1 MGPVIFKRRLRWGNV
16 TTVYKA
22 TFPCLI
28 YEGGAFDLSGN
39 DDITNEEFE
48 AFRRFLALLPH
59 GKDQLLVILKGHLL
73 IEELLR
79 RIVDERMKKPQALCS
94 VRFECS
100 HIVAIAEA
108 MCAAE
113 TEDWIWGA
121 LRNLNK
127 LRNDI
132 AHELEPRGLKD
143 RMDHV
148 ISLVHENSVFADHGF
163 GTDDCLV
170 QFEYSLWVLFAKP
183 IALLKKPSAQVLS
196 MVPKK

>member
-1 MGPVIFKRRLRWGNV
+1 M
-16 TTVYKA
+16 
-22 TFPCLI
+22 
-28 YEGGAFDLSGN
+28 SGN
-39 DDITNEEFE
+39 DQITDEEVE

-79 RIVDERMKKPQALCS
+79 RIVDERVKKPKALRL

-100 HIVAIAEA
+100 HIISIAEA
-108 MCAAE
+108 MCATE
-113 TEDWIWGA
+113 TEAWIWGA
-121 LRNLNK
+121 LRSLNE

-132 AHELEPRGLKD
+132 AHKLEPPGLKD

-148 ISLVHENSVFADHGF
+148 ISLVNENSVFAEHGF
-163 GTDDCLV
+163 GTDDRTV
-170 QFEYSLWVLFAKP
+170 QFEYSLWVLFAKL

-196 MVPKK
+196 MVPKR